1 MSSYPQYSVAELYP
15 PSGLSQCADVGV
27 GSAVHLSCARGG
39 GVISAV
45 EFASF
50 GVASGVCLSYANT
63 SCSAAG
69 SQDVVRQ
76 RCIGQ
81 QNCSLDASTDVFGDP
96 CPDRKQEYRLAVQI
110 ACDPPQNNTYWS
122 APPACRRLPQPPPS
136 LRAAGCRSAARGCC

>member
-1 MSSYPQYSVAELYP
+1 VAELYP

-50 GVASGVCLSYANT
+50 GVSSGVCLSYANT

-69 SQDVVRQ
+69 TQDIISK

-81 QNCSLDASTDVFGDP
+81 QNCSVPATADIFGDP
-96 CPDRKQEYRLAVQI
+96 CPDRKADYRLAVQI

-122 APPACRRLPQPPPS
+122 QAADTHHLHQHYAMPLASEGGRR
-136 LRAAGCRSAARGCC
+136 G